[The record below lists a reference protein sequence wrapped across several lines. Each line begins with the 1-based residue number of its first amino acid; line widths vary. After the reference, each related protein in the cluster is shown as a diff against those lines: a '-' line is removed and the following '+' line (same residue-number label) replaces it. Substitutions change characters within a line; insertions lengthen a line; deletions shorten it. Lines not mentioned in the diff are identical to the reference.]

1 MAVTSITSYEK
12 TWSNHETMLD
22 RHGAW
27 MKMLLKSVSLW
38 KHEDKHRTNFLSI
51 KAIKFMEH
59 GVKLPKNL
67 LEIRGEV
74 SFVTSMY
81 ILYI

>member
-1 MAVTSITSYEK
+1 MAVTSITSYGK

-59 GVKLPKNL
+59 WVKLPKNL